1 MRHGYTKGT
10 YSMAFKIKA
19 ADQKRIEAAFGQLTA
34 QRSTLEE
41 SGRVFNEAVA
51 AARATLQLDV
61 DAYNEKVDAA
71 RGVLDDVHR
80 ELEDEFDDKSAN
92 WQNGDKG
99 IATKEWIDT
108 ISALTEELTEAAL
121 DVFPESLEFED
132 VIGEDPA
139 DGYTEL
145 DKEAPSAE

>member
-41 SGRVFNEAVA
+41 SVRVFNEAVA

-139 DGYTEL
+139 DGYNEL
-145 DKEAPSAE
+145 DMEAPSAE

>member
-1 MRHGYTKGT
+1 
-10 YSMAFKIKA
+10 MAFKIKA

-34 QRSTLEE
+34 QRSALEE
-41 SGRVFNEAVA
+41 SVRLFNETVA
-51 AARATLQLDV
+51 AARATMQLDV

-71 RGVLDDVHR
+71 RSVLDDVHR

-108 ISALTEELTEAAL
+108 ISALAEELTEAAL